1 MGHVDLK
8 VVLGILGNITAICL
22 FVSPIPTFIKIFK
35 KKSVG
40 DYSGIPYVATLLNCL
55 LWTTYG
61 LPWVKMQAL
70 VVSVN
75 AAGTVLALIYIAL
88 YLTYAQKSIR
98 MKVMTLSLA
107 VVVGF
112 IGVLVLVLEVVPD
125 KEKRKLI
132 IGTLAV
138 VFSILMYASPL
149 TIMRTVIKTRSV
161 KYMPFLLSLFNFLNG
176 VVWTGYAFIGGID
189 IFIVIPNGLG
199 ALSGVLQLAL
209 YAFYRNS
216 TPRDQAIQDDTTVE
230 KSLPMKTIPSSAY
243 DQMEK
248 GDLALNKQ
256 SDPLPKP

>member
-149 TIMRTVIKTRSV
+149 TIMVSKKKSSDLNILFSGILISF
-161 KYMPFLLSLFNFLNG
+161 FLCPLCQPIRL
-176 VVWTGYAFIGGID
+176 
-189 IFIVIPNGLG
+189 
-199 ALSGVLQLAL
+199 
-209 YAFYRNS
+209 R
-216 TPRDQAIQDDTTVE
+216 
-230 KSLPMKTIPSSAY
+230 Y
-243 DQMEK
+243 D
-248 GDLALNKQ
+248 
-256 SDPLPKP
+256 